1 MRRSF
6 HIRTAQRGHSWLW
19 LHRILLAVLLAGIA
33 YQAAPSAG
41 RATPLRQE
49 TASGWS
55 EAQTTHFQISVQS
68 VAPNAAAEFA
78 AAYGGKL
85 ETAYRELTL
94 LFPIADPIERIP
106 LFAYADQAMFD
117 EAVLRLGRAEI
128 PGITVFAGK
137 PTSEIA
143 LFQPSFARY
152 SAVEAEN
159 QLRHA
164 VSHVV
169 TNIASGGRIP
179 WGFDEGIAQY
189 VERPVIEKMAR
200 TASIVQ
206 SAYTRGEL
214 APWFEL
220 YRTRSEIDLSLGAAQ
235 AYAVIAHLIDSSG
248 LPKLRQLLAGLAA
261 TDDFREA
268 FRQAYSGDVDDFE
281 ARWKEKVPEWTS
293 GAWRNNLVA
302 AFDLEPAGRTLEQ
315 ANFAAAKE
323 QLTPSLQLFEQIG
336 DQEQHAVVQAM
347 IAQCDIGIQAE
358 SLMTQAQQA
367 LETFTYDRALN
378 LITQARL
385 QFEQL
390 PEPLRPTELLTQYEQ
405 LANQGISAKSE
416 LDSAVRLSH
425 SWRDYADARKSA
437 RNAGVAFAAL
447 GDEANVALAQAELDR
462 LDQRQRRIVLL
473 LIALAVLTL
482 VWLGLWLW
490 ARGPSEL
497 NWR

>member
-1 MRRSF
+1 
-6 HIRTAQRGHSWLW
+6 
-19 LHRILLAVLLAGIA
+19 
-33 YQAAPSAG
+33 
-41 RATPLRQE
+41 
-49 TASGWS
+49 
-55 EAQTTHFQISVQS
+55 
-68 VAPNAAAEFA
+68 
-78 AAYGGKL
+78 
-85 ETAYRELTL
+85 
-94 LFPIADPIERIP
+94 
-106 LFAYADQAMFD
+106 
-117 EAVLRLGRAEI
+117 
-128 PGITVFAGK
+128 
-137 PTSEIA
+137 
-143 LFQPSFARY
+143 
-152 SAVEAEN
+152 
-159 QLRHA
+159 
-164 VSHVV
+164 V

-206 SAYTRGEL
+206 SAYIRGEL

-235 AYAVIAHLIDSSG
+235 AYPVIAHLIDSSG
-248 LPKLRQLLAGLAA
+248 LPKLRQLLAELAA

-336 DQEQHAVVQAM
+336 DQEQQAVVQAM